1 MNKVVSRFQISNSLF
16 ETVQDVMN
24 NNSKL
29 KSFDE
34 RNNTVNLYENRL
46 PIEHAI
52 NHSDEIARKH
62 ARGWAYNNK
71 EMSSLVTNSNLP
83 AEHRANAYAK
93 HAEQASRHREQYNAR
108 LDQLEA
114 KKTTVNEGWFGPSE
128 KELKARRLEQAHQ
141 EGVQKILNSG
151 YVWDRPPTPNS
162 EEIKQIFAKHDLIYP
177 NGKSPNDFHGKYDD
191 YEKQTET
198 AYFWHPQKKHFL
210 TYGTSDHD
218 FSDDTYVKHTPGIT
232 NHTAF
237 ISLPP
242 SKDNENFNVIY
253 KTSTKTPEEMIAKIS
268 KIKKVSLMEKITSS
282 MSVQDI
288 IRDFVHSNDKRFRGK
303 TKKQR
308 IQMALGAYYSMHP
321 SEKKK

>member
-46 PIEHAI
+46 PIEFAI
-52 NHSDEIARKH
+52 NHSDKIAREH
-62 ARGWAYNNK
+62 ARKWDYHNK
-71 EMSSLVTNSNLP
+71 QLTSLVNNRHLP
-83 AEHRANAYAK
+83 EDYRAHEYAK
-93 HAEQASRHREQYNAR
+93 HMNQARWHHEQYNAR

-114 KKTTVNEGWFGPSE
+114 KKTAVNEGWFGPSE

-151 YVWDRPPTPNS
+151 YVWDLHPTPNS
-162 EEIKQIFAKHDLIYP
+162 EEIKQIFAKYDLR
-177 NGKSPNDFHGKYDD
+177 SPNHNHGKYFSIL
-191 YEKQTET
+191 YNGTKT
-198 AYFWHPQKKHFL
+198 ATFWHPQKKHLL
-210 TYGTSDHD
+210 TYGTGDIDYSNNPEDGEE
-218 FSDDTYVKHTPGIT
+218 TPGIT
-232 NHTAF
+232 HHQAY
-237 ISLPP
+237 IHLPP
-242 SKDNENFNVIY
+242 SENYKDFTLLFN
-253 KTSTKTPEEMIAKIS
+253 TSAKTPEEMISKIS
-268 KIKKVSLMEKITSS
+268 KVKKVSIMEKITSS

-308 IQMALGAYYSMHP
+308 IQMALGAYYNMHP